1 MTVRVPTMETTSQL
15 SNVRTVEM
23 PLIRP
28 IPSFKRWTERQQNRL
43 IQSLTRRQSK
53 TWVEMIETGK
63 QQALQQAVAKFRDER
78 AAAASVKPLLMEDA
92 FRDTVRSPVDD
103 GMGEWISAADAPRDS
118 AVLYV
123 PGGAFIMKRSD
134 RMTALAAR
142 LARMSGARL
151 RIADYRLAPEHPCPA
166 AVEDVAA
173 ALLALYADGLAPD
186 RVVVACDSAGGAIAL
201 AALQRLKA
209 KGVEMPAGLAMF
221 SPWMDLALTG
231 FSLLSS
237 GLSGISPFTM
247 EMTALCARLYLQD
260 KVLAVD
266 PVASPVFGD
275 LEGMPPMLVHVSV
288 EDSFY
293 DDSKLLARRVK
304 EAGGQMLMRV
314 WPMGGH
320 VWEHEFS
327 TDADKSIQETARFV
341 RGRLEGATMFS

>member
-1 MTVRVPTMETTSQL
+1 M
-15 SNVRTVEM
+15 
-23 PLIRP
+23 
-28 IPSFKRWTERQQNRL
+28 
-43 IQSLTRRQSK
+43 
-53 TWVEMIETGK
+53 
-63 QQALQQAVAKFRDER
+63 
-78 AAAASVKPLLMEDA
+78 KPLLMDDA
-92 FRDTVRSPVDD
+92 FRETERSPVDT
-103 GMGEWISAADAPRDS
+103 GMGEWISAIDAPLDS

-142 LARMSGARL
+142 LARMSGTRL

-166 AVEDVAA
+166 AVEDVEA
-173 ALLALYADGLAPD
+173 ALLALYDEGLAPS

-221 SPWMDLALTG
+221 SPWIDLALTG

-237 GLSGISPFTM
+237 GLSGVSPFTM

-260 KVLAVD
+260 SVLAVD

-275 LEGMPPMLVHVSV
+275 LEGMPPILVHVSV
-288 EDSFY
+288 EDSFF
-293 DDSKLLARRVK
+293 DDSKLLAKSIK
-304 EAGGQMLMRV
+304 EVDGQMLMRV

-327 TDADKSIQETARFV
+327 TDADKSIQETARFI
-341 RGRLEGATMFS
+341 RGRLEGATMFG

>member
-1 MTVRVPTMETTSQL
+1 MADATSLLPDVRMID
-15 SNVRTVEM
+15 M
-23 PLIRP
+23 PLIQP
-28 IPSFKRWTERQQNRL
+28 MSGVKRWTERQENRL
-43 IQSLTRRQSK
+43 IQILMRRQSK
-53 TWVEMIETGK
+53 SWTEMISAGK
-63 QQALQQAVAKFRDER
+63 HTALQDAVAKFRDER
-78 AAAASVKPLLMEDA
+78 AEAASVKPLLMDDA
-92 FRDTVRSPVDD
+92 FKDTERSPVDT
-103 GMGEWISAADAPRDS
+103 GMGEWISAIGAPVDS

-142 LARMSGARL
+142 LARVSGTRL
-151 RIADYRLAPEHPCPA
+151 RVVDYRLAPEHPCPA
-166 AVEDVAA
+166 AVEDVEA
-173 ALLALYADGLAPD
+173 ALLALYAEGLAPD
-186 RVVVACDSAGGAIAL
+186 RVVMACDSAGGAIAL

-209 KGVEMPAGLAMF
+209 QGVEMPAGLAMF
-221 SPWMDLALTG
+221 SPWIDLALTG

-237 GLSGISPFTM
+237 GLSGVSPFTM

-275 LEGMPPMLVHVSV
+275 LEGMPPILVHVSA
-288 EDSFY
+288 EDSFF
-293 DDSKLLARRVK
+293 DDAKLLARRVN
-304 EAGGQMLMRV
+304 EVGGQMLMRV

-341 RGRLEGATMFS
+341 RGRLQGATLFS

>member
-1 MTVRVPTMETTSQL
+1 MADTTSL
-15 SNVRTVEM
+15 ISDVRMLDM

-28 IPSFKRWTERQQNRL
+28 VSNIKRWAERKQNRL
-43 IQSLTRRQSK
+43 IQTITRRQSK
-53 TWVEMIETGK
+53 AWAKMIDAGQHTL
-63 QQALQQAVAKFRDER
+63 LQEAIAKFRDER
-78 AAAASVKPLLMEDA
+78 AAAASVKPLLMDDA
-92 FRDTVRSPVDD
+92 FRGTERSPVETSK
-103 GMGEWISAADAPRDS
+103 GEWISATDAPRDS

-142 LARMSGARL
+142 LARMSGTRL
-151 RIADYRLAPEHPCPA
+151 RVVDYRLAPEHPCPA
-166 AVEDVAA
+166 AVEDVEA
-173 ALLALYADGLAPD
+173 ALLALYAEGLAPD
-186 RVVVACDSAGGAIAL
+186 RVVVACDSAGGSIAL

-209 KGVEMPAGLAMF
+209 QGVDMPAGLVMF
-221 SPWMDLALTG
+221 SPWIDLALTG

-275 LEGMPPMLVHVSV
+275 LADLPPILVHVSA
-288 EDSFY
+288 EDSFF
-293 DDSKLLARRVK
+293 DDSKLLARRIK
-304 EAGGQMLMRV
+304 EVGGQMLMRV

-327 TDADKSIQETARFV
+327 TDADKSIQETCDYV
-341 RGRLEGATMFS
+341 QLVS

>member
-1 MTVRVPTMETTSQL
+1 MADATRVISDVRMQDMS
-15 SNVRTVEM
+15 
-23 PLIRP
+23 LIEP
-28 IPSFKRWTERQQNRL
+28 MSGFKRWSERQQNRL
-43 IQSLTRRQSK
+43 IQTITRRQSRS
-53 TWVEMIETGK
+53 WAEMIE
-63 QQALQQAVAKFRDER
+63 QNRHAELHAAVAKFRDER

-92 FRDTVRSPVDD
+92 FRDTVSSPVDN
-103 GMGEWISAADAPRDS
+103 GMGEWISAIDAPRDS

-142 LARMSGARL
+142 LARMSGTRL

-166 AVEDVAA
+166 AVEDVEA
-173 ALLALYADGLAPD
+173 ALLALYQDGLAPD
-186 RVVVACDSAGGAIAL
+186 QVVVACDSAGGAIAL

-221 SPWMDLALTG
+221 SPWIDLALTG

-237 GLSGISPFTM
+237 GLSGTSPFTM

-266 PVASPVFGD
+266 PVASPIFGD
-275 LEGMPPMLVHVSV
+275 LEGLPPILVHVSA
-288 EDSFY
+288 EDSFF
-293 DDSKLLARRVK
+293 DDSKLLARRIKDV
-304 EAGGQMLMRV
+304 GGQMLMRV

-327 TDADKSIQETARFV
+327 TDADKSILETARFI
-341 RGRLEGATMFS
+341 RGRLAGATMFS